1 MASEKQIA
9 RKLSRS
15 VNLIGRSGRQG
26 EERRGEERRGEER
39 RGEERRG
46 EFTPGSCHLSLYTHA
61 V

>member
-26 EERRGEERRGEER
+26 EARRGEER